1 LTGFFRSVADFIFR
15 TKKARA
21 TLLPQ
26 KASKSIE
33 NENRKQKQNHPNRR
47 SFFRSFPD
55 ATHRVLPALQLGKH
69 TTGNEPRRPV
79 NSFNPKPGCNFIPD
93 LLHERILP
101 VDQTV
106 ASNFHRTKY
115 PAFLRFVLS
124 TSHCGRIYHFRV
136 CDIRVSNHP
145 TILSYPGH
153 LLRAGSFAETY

>member
-1 LTGFFRSVADFIFR
+1 
-15 TKKARA
+15 
-21 TLLPQ
+21 LLPQ

-55 ATHRVLPALQLGKH
+55 VAHRVLLALELGKH
-69 TTGNEPRRPV
+69 ITGNEPRRPV
-79 NSFNPKPGCNFIPD
+79 NPFNPKPCCNFIPD
-93 LLHERILP
+93 LRHERILS

-115 PAFLRFVLS
+115 PAFLRFVLPAPY
-124 TSHCGRIYHFRV
+124 CRRIYHFRV
-136 CDIRVSNHP
+136 CGNRVSNHP
-145 TILSYPGH
+145 AILSYSGH